1 MRTELLEK
9 RFYKWFSECVGNVAA
24 RGNTN
29 NVREL
34 FIYKVT
40 YYVILYMDVFNISM
54 VTVIAGQE
62 TGSVVVTMKRR
73 AARRREAKVAKEFME
88 EDCFLAS
95 VM

>member
-1 MRTELLEK
+1 MELIKK
-9 RFYKWFSECVGNVAA
+9 RFCKWFSEHVGNVAA
-24 RGNTN
+24 RGN
-29 NVREL
+29 VDDVHKL

-40 YYVILYMDVFNISM
+40 YHVILYMDVFNISM

-62 TGSVVVTMKRR
+62 TGSIIVTMKRR
-73 AARRREAKVAKEFME
+73 AAGGREAKAAKEFTE

>member
-1 MRTELLEK
+1 MELLEK
-9 RFYKWFSECVGNVAA
+9 RFRKWFSERVGNVAA
-24 RGNTN
+24 RGNADD
-29 NVREL
+29 VREL

-40 YYVILYMDVFNISM
+40 YHVILYTDVFNICV

-62 TGSVVVTMKRR
+62 MSSVVVTMKRR
-73 AARRREAKVAKEFME
+73 AAGWREAKAAKEFTE